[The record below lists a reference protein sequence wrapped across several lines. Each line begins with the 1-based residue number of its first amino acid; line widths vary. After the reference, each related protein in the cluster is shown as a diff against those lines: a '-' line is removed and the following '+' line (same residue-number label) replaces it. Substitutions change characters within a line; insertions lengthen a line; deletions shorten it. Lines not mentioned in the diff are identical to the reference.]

1 MVVFDDC
8 SLHFLHPVVSL
19 QLYRSTIVRVFSGN
33 NKRARPNLFSNVP
46 SVLFELCFKPVCT
59 IDRLCC
65 AFQNIIFVDDRMEEN
80 SSGILRRNAIEIG
93 NFFFLRDNKTT
104 KIIFAR
110 VLFVFPYHF
119 ECKKTDVYPESNFY
133 QRCLKK
139 WIRSSNI
146 NNAISFGY
154 FFTFSRL

>member
-93 NFFFLRDNKTT
+93 NFFFYATT
-104 KIIFAR
+104 KQQR
-110 VLFVFPYHF
+110 LSLHVF
-119 ECKKTDVYPESNFY
+119 
-133 QRCLKK
+133 CL
-139 WIRSSNI
+139 
-146 NNAISFGY
+146 Y
-154 FFTFSRL
+154 FFITSSVKRRMFIQNQIFINDV